1 MLDSIKKLFKTE
13 VEKRRDETFD
23 YEDNQEHFVGSH
35 FDPFFENMEKDVML
49 NIPKYM
55 KSSSVVKPYK
65 NELIKDEPTDDPKWQ
80 KGYVL
85 SYPNKESIDGIG
97 SICGIVEEDENVQ
110 FISMFPWVDKGQV
123 YSFSLEKVYVWDNGH
138 EAQIK
143 IDIGF
148 TSVCFYDI
156 HYPLNKKWYL
166 QGNSY
171 KFQILGIAYEAM
183 YRKETEIEVDTS
195 EELAKAL
202 DIEPGTMRK
211 YTLTGMA
218 SFLCINS
225 WDRDDYSFSGLITKV
240 EEIYLEM
247 TNEKAWVCSTSVL
260 KEGGGDGIEYDIDI
274 LITPKVWKKDKAPK
288 VGDDIEGSLCLQGK
302 LNHVNSKLDDA
313 LEYFE
318 KK

>member
-1 MLDSIKKLFKTE
+1 
-13 VEKRRDETFD
+13 
-23 YEDNQEHFVGSH
+23 
-35 FDPFFENMEKDVML
+35 
-49 NIPKYM
+49 
-55 KSSSVVKPYK
+55 
-65 NELIKDEPTDDPKWQ
+65 
-80 KGYVL
+80 
-85 SYPNKESIDGIG
+85 
-97 SICGIVEEDENVQ
+97 
-110 FISMFPWVDKGQV
+110 MFPWVDKGQV